1 MALQLRAHLL
11 NTLAELSVVKAQLS
25 VVLCQ
30 CLPATAV
37 GYTEYEELRS
47 LYKNAST
54 MYLEA
59 TIRGLSLLVTNS
71 L

>member
-37 GYTEYEELRS
+37 GYTE
-47 LYKNAST
+47 
-54 MYLEA
+54 
-59 TIRGLSLLVTNS
+59 
-71 L
+71 